1 MPKNHDWDLTEEVA
15 QAVESALAGRS
26 LEVTSGSEKS
36 SSADLVTEIDLA
48 LEADLR
54 ESLTHLL
61 PGSSFLGE
69 EGGGEL
75 GDGPTWVVDPV
86 DGTTNVVHGY
96 PVAAVGVALWSEG
109 EVVLAAVRDLFRG
122 LSVTAIRGEGI
133 RSSTDDT
140 VFEVSEVGDLSAALI
155 GIGLPYDRSEADE
168 MFGVAREIFERCQD
182 LRRGGSAILDILD
195 VAMGRLDAHVE
206 IDLRPWDVM
215 AAGLILEESGG
226 RLTDWSGGEIIW
238 TGASDTKR
246 VLASNGSLHD
256 EIAAITSPS

>member
-1 MPKNHDWDLTEEVA
+1 M
-15 QAVESALAGRS
+15 LAITR
-26 LEVTSGSEKS
+26 
-36 SSADLVTEIDLA
+36 
-48 LEADLR
+48 
-54 ESLTHLL
+54 LL
-61 PGSSFLGE
+61 PGSAFLGE

-96 PVAAVGVALWSEG
+96 PVAAVGVARWSEG
-109 EVVLAAVRDLFRG
+109 EVGLAAVRDLFRG

-133 RSSTDDT
+133 RCSTDDT
-140 VFEVSEVGDLSAALI
+140 VFEVSRVDDLSAALI

-195 VAMGRLDAHVE
+195 VALGRLDAHVE

-215 AAGLILEESGG
+215 ATGLILEEAGG
-226 RLTDWSGGEIIW
+226 RLTDWGGGGIVW

-246 VLASNGSLHD
+246 VIASNGLLHD
-256 EIAAITSPS
+256 QISGITSPA